1 MCWSALDR
9 SVTVLECPGL
19 CTALVYR
26 EAVLECGVRVLG
38 VGCVQYRVGNS

>member
-1 MCWSALDR
+1 M
-9 SVTVLECPGL
+9 LECPGL

-38 VGCVQYRVGNS
+38 VGCFEAERRSVQYRVGNS

>member
-1 MCWSALDR
+1 M
-9 SVTVLECPGL
+9 LECPGL

-38 VGCVQYRVGNS
+38 VGCWVLRSGASECTV